1 MDGHDKHVNT
11 NTLKEMKKQE
21 MIDTLTKQGQD
32 IKKELIQMQE
42 SFNAKKEQL
51 IRIEGAL
58 EALAILEE
66 ETSKVPDH
74 TDAVQALA
82 AAGM

>member
-1 MDGHDKHVNT
+1 
-11 NTLKEMKKQE
+11 MKKQE

-32 IKKELIQMQE
+32 IKKELVQLQD
-42 SFNAKKEQL
+42 SFNVKKEQL

-58 EALAILEE
+58 EALSILED
-66 ETSKVPDH
+66 ETSTASEVPDH
-74 TDAVQALA
+74 TEAVQALA

>member
-1 MDGHDKHVNT
+1 
-11 NTLKEMKKQE
+11 

-32 IKKELIQMQE
+32 IKKELVQLQD
-42 SFNAKKEQL
+42 SFNLKKEQL

-58 EALAILEE
+58 EALSILED
-66 ETSKVPDH
+66 ETPSAPEVPDH
-74 TDAVQALA
+74 TEAVQALA